1 MAVVA
6 IVAVAVWFRLRD
18 AGPVDAAALS
28 HDGSGPLLRVAIVGD
43 PSDSRVAPA
52 EEAIAFWNRELQR
65 LGVRTHF
72 DAPVIRNDSLPDDL
86 LRGASRETPFGGGP
100 ATFRVRSALSDL
112 PVDIVVAL
120 SHADLISFSVP
131 WRAGGRGMAGIR
143 RADIPPLSLPNTVRN
158 VIAHELGHVLGLKHN
173 TDATTLMCGR
183 PAKCRPADF
192 ASDSVRWF
200 PLTSDDEARLRKRWP

>member
-6 IVAVAVWFRLRD
+6 IVAAAVWLRLRD
-18 AGPVDAAALS
+18 RGPVDESALA

-43 PSDSRVAPA
+43 STDARVAPA
-52 EEAIAFWNRELQR
+52 QEAIAYWNRELQR

-72 DAPVIRNDSLPDDL
+72 DAPVIRNDSIPDDL
-86 LRGASRETPFGGGP
+86 LRRASRETPFGGGP
-100 ATFRVRSALSDL
+100 ATLCVRSALADL

-120 SHADLISFSVP
+120 SHTDLISFSVP

-158 VIAHELGHVLGLKHN
+158 VIAHEVGHVLGLKHN

-183 PAKCRPADF
+183 PAPCRPADF
-192 ASDSVRWF
+192 ASDSARFF
-200 PLTSDDEARLRKRWP
+200 PLTSDDEARLKKRWP